1 MEKAKRRRGW
11 LSSFFVGTIVLS
23 AVGCATITGSG
34 KVVSTPVHVSS
45 FSRLQVSNA
54 FEVNV
59 SFGDQEAVFLHVDDN
74 VTGHLDVGVSN
85 GTLHVGLKSRTSVR
99 NATLKADVTAKSLL
113 SIETS
118 GASKVHLAG
127 ELTGQN
133 LKLTAS
139 GASGLDG
146 SVRMDEVDLSLSGA
160 SNAELSGSASRL
172 LVSGSGASRLD
183 SLQLQASDLVIELSG
198 ASEATVS
205 VTGTISAVVSG
216 ASNLRY
222 EGSPNFTK
230 KDLSGASTIES
241 I

>member
-1 MEKAKRRRGW
+1 
-11 LSSFFVGTIVLS
+11 
-23 AVGCATITGSG
+23 
-34 KVVSTPVHVSS
+34 
-45 FSRLQVSNA
+45 
-54 FEVNV
+54 
-59 SFGDQEAVFLHVDDN
+59 
-74 VTGHLDVGVSN
+74 
-85 GTLHVGLKSRTSVR
+85 
-99 NATLKADVTAKSLL
+99 
-113 SIETS
+113 
-118 GASKVHLAG
+118 
-127 ELTGQN
+127 
-133 LKLTAS
+133 
-139 GASGLDG
+139 
-146 SVRMDEVDLSLSGA
+146 MDEVDLSLSGA